1 MLCYGDMNF
10 PRGCPLRAGDAAV
23 FAALRSLLYEAGFTE
38 EGVRRRLGIDGLPE
52 FVPLEDRAMAG
63 PLDLLIRLF
72 MDEEPA
78 PEEAIRGLLPAGAL
92 ETMEALGLAARLPS
106 REGCCFATVS
116 LHPVGALYMA
126 ADRRCLPDNSPFTPP
141 PDVVYPVSDQTVH
154 FLDSLPPLTCERL
167 LDLGTGS
174 GVAALQ
180 AAAGYAAHAWA
191 VDIAGRSTVFAE
203 FNRRLNGLENVT
215 VARGDLY
222 EAVGGECFDRIVAHP
237 PYVPVAD
244 ATFVFR
250 DGGED
255 GEQVLRRIVEGL
267 PRHLAP
273 GGRFYGFA
281 MASDRE
287 GEPLEQRIRRWLGE
301 ASGEFDVLL
310 AASATMTPDKLKSPH
325 GGEHRHWERVVETCR
340 VQYFFYGSMLLE
352 RHAAPRRSYTIRTHR
367 GPRSGWREAEW
378 LRGWMAAA
386 SGDGFEQQLLQWRP
400 RLSPRLELRSV
411 HRVSG
416 GRLAAGECTL
426 ATNYPFEAECICQP
440 WIAEA
445 VAGCDGEATVAER
458 YSMCIRRGLIREEYA
473 AGDFAR
479 VLSAMIAGGFL
490 ELKEYPLPEAAQ
502 AEPLQE

>member
-1 MLCYGDMNF
+1 M
-10 PRGCPLRAGDAAV
+10 GDAAV
-23 FAALRSLLYEAGFTE
+23 FAAMRSLLRQAGFTE
-38 EGVRRRLGIDGLPE
+38 EAVLRHLGIDGPAA
-52 FVPLEDRAMAG
+52 FVPIENRALASPM
-63 PLDLLIRLF
+63 DLLVRLF
-72 MDEEPA
+72 MDQDPV
-78 PEEAIRGLLPAGAL
+78 PEEAIRSLLPGQAL
-92 ETMEALGLAARLPS
+92 ETMEALGLTARFPA
-106 REGCCFATVS
+106 REGYCYATVA
-116 LHPVGALYMA
+116 LHPVGALYIA
-126 ADRRCLPDNSPFTPP
+126 ADRRSMPDNSPFTPP
-141 PDVVYPVSDQTVH
+141 PDVVYPVSEQTLR
-154 FLDSLPPLTCERL
+154 FLESLPLLPCGRL

-191 VDIAGRSTVFAE
+191 VDIAARCTVFAE

-222 EAVGGECFDRIVAHP
+222 EAVAGERFDRIVAHP

-255 GEQVLRRIVEGL
+255 GEQVLRRIIEGL

-287 GEPLEQRIRRWLGE
+287 GEPLEQRIRSWLGE

-325 GGEHRHWERVVETCR
+325 GGEHRHWERVVETRR

-352 RHAAPRRSYTIRTHR
+352 RHGAPRGAYTIRTHR
-367 GPRSGWREAEW
+367 GPRSGWRETEW
-378 LRGWMAAA
+378 LRQWMAAA
-386 SGDGFEQQLLQWRP
+386 SEDGFEQKLLALRP

-411 HRVSG
+411 HRVCG
-416 GRLAAGECTL
+416 GRLTPGECTL
-426 ATNYPFEAECICQP
+426 STDYPFTAECICQP

-445 VAGCDGEATVAER
+445 VAGCDGQATVAER
-458 YSMCIRRGLIREEYA
+458 YSMCMRRGFLRDDYA
-473 AGDFAR
+473 ATDFAR
-479 VLSAMIAGGFL
+479 MLSAMIAGGFL
-490 ELKEYPLPEAAQ
+490 ELEEYPLPEAAIPPASQ
-502 AEPLQE
+502 GGL